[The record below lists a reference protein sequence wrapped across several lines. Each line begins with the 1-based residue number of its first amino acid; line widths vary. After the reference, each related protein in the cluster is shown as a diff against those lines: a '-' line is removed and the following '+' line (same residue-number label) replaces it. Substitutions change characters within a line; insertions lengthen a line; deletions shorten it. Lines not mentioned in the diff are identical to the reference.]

1 MATAVRESDSVMN
14 FSVPDPSGICV
25 VLGKKKEKVDMLLLL
40 LPGCCCRAGDDDVM
54 GIPACTHSLTVGI
67 PWNPTAAERQKLQRL
82 NHNKP
87 KKK

>member
-25 VLGKKKEKVDMLLLL
+25 VLGKKKEKVDILLR
-40 LPGCCCRAGDDDVM
+40 CCQAAAAAGDDDVM

-67 PWNPTAAERQKLQRL
+67 LQQQNGKHL